1 MYKTFGLMGRY
12 GKKSI
17 GYSNVFAVALCVW
30 LSATVASALQISNA
44 YYSFRNKER
53 PERASTQLI
62 ILHTTESSSQSAL
75 PKLRDMGE
83 CHYCIDE
90 AGNVFRVIDS
100 RRVAF
105 HSGRSMWNGK
115 PDVDNFSVGIEVC
128 GYHNKPLA
136 PAQMK
141 SLAEL
146 IGELRSMYK
155 IQDYN
160 VLAHSHVAYG
170 APNKWQTKNHRGRK
184 RCGAMFAMPS
194 VRAKLNLKTR
204 PLKDP
209 DVVAKRL
216 VIGDPELAQVLYGT
230 ASAFQLGAAAATA
243 TAQAKPPTPPPPP
256 KPKGPYQT
264 IGVDGGA
271 REIAGAA
278 VASAA
283 TFYITPDGKYKSGNQ
298 HTAESLLKLPYGTK
312 VLLGYASG
320 GPVQTGSPPSVI
332 CGNRWREPTTFF
344 LISGT
349 LTPGDKVDDKK
360 IPAGTMLF
368 FKK

>member
-1 MYKTFGLMGRY
+1 LF
-12 GKKSI
+12 
-17 GYSNVFAVALCVW
+17 
-30 LSATVASALQISNA
+30 SATTASASLQISNA
-44 YYSFRNKER
+44 YYSHRNKER
-53 PERASTQLI
+53 NVRASTQLI
-62 ILHTTESSSQSAL
+62 ILHTTEAPSQSAL

-90 AGNVFRVIDS
+90 AGRIYRVIDV

-115 PDVDNFSVGIEVC
+115 TDVDNFAVGIEVC

-146 IGELRSMYK
+146 IGELRRIYK
-155 IQDYN
+155 IQDYH
-160 VLAHSHVAYG
+160 VLAHSHVAFG

-184 RCGAMFAMPS
+184 RCGMVFAMPS
-194 VRAKLNLKTR
+194 VRAQLNLRSR

-209 DVVAKRL
+209 DVAARRL
-216 VIGDPELAQVLYGT
+216 VVGDPELEQVLYGSQ
-230 ASAFQLGAAAATA
+230 SAFQLGSATQK
-243 TAQAKPPTPPPPP
+243 AQAKPSVPPSPPPPSPPPSPP
-256 KPKGPYQT
+256 KPKDSLQT
-264 IGVDGGA
+264 IGVDGTA
-271 REIAGAA
+271 RDIAGAVA
-278 VASAA
+278 GVAS
-283 TFYITPDGKYKSGNQ
+283 TFYIPPDGKYKSGDQ

-320 GPVQTGSPPSVI
+320 GPVQANASPSVI
-332 CGNRWREPTTFF
+332 CGNRWRDPTTFY

-349 LTPGDKVDDKK
+349 LTPGDKIDDKK